1 MRVFAIANQ
10 KGGVGK
16 TTTAVNL
23 AAALARLKHKVLLVD
38 LDSQAHSTQ
47 WLLGKEAASGKGIYS
62 ILVDSIDPVGEITP
76 SKFNVDLLPANVDMA
91 RFERNIAEEL
101 HREHKLE
108 RVLKT
113 ISKARNYDYVVLDC
127 PPALDISAINA
138 LFASHCVIV
147 PIDCGIE
154 SYQATSRLLT
164 TINKVSKEK
173 ETSFELFAI
182 PTFIERNRLT
192 DEVIKSLREN
202 FPGRLLTGVRKTV
215 RLAEAFAAQQP
226 IFDYD
231 RNGIGANDYAQLAKE
246 ILNGA

>member
-1 MRVFAIANQ
+1 MKVFAIANQ

-23 AAALARLKHKVLLVD
+23 AAALARLKYKILLID

-47 WLLGKEAASGKGIYS
+47 WLLGQEATSGKGIYS
-62 ILVDSIDPVGEITP
+62 ILVDGIAPIGEIV
-76 SKFNVDLLPANVDMA
+76 SSEFNVDLLPANVDMA

-108 RVLKT
+108 RVLNNIK
-113 ISKARNYDYVVLDC
+113 KERNYDFVVLDC

-138 LFASHCVIV
+138 LFASHSIIV
-147 PIDCGIE
+147 PVDCGIE

-173 ETSFELFAI
+173 DSNFELFVI

-192 DEVIKSLREN
+192 EEVIKSLKEN
-202 FPGRLLTGVRKTV
+202 FPGKLLTGVRKTV
-215 RLAEAFAAQQP
+215 RLAEAFAAKQP
-226 IFDYD
+226 IFNYD
-231 RNGIGANDYAQLAKE
+231 HNGIGAKDYEQVAKE
-246 ILNGA
+246 ILNAA